1 VRKLMPVLVGWSSI
15 GCFLETPLEAKWPA
29 GFNPEAHLQ
38 TDVPSATK
46 RSKWNVKEINSEE
59 RALVHLPLDQ
69 ISNGTPI
76 TRAQEVMLK
85 AGFKCWDEHDD
96 LGQSYLGCS
105 KYLDS
110 HKGFSSSLVS
120 DEIRVWIPYEAGKVV
135 DVKAK
140 EFLTGP

>member
-1 VRKLMPVLVGWSSI
+1 MLVLVGWSLI
-15 GCFLETPLEAKWPA
+15 GCSLERPIEARWPA

-38 TDVPSATK
+38 TDVPLPTK
-46 RSKWNVKEINSEE
+46 PSKWNVKEITSEE
-59 RALVHLPLDQ
+59 RALALLPLDQ

-76 TRAQEVMLK
+76 TKAQEVMQK

-96 LGQSYLGCS
+96 LGQSYVNCS